1 VLGISI
7 VRIRALL
14 NEYVFG
20 DGSTRT
26 TAIEFTSSDF
36 LVLSFWHHSL
46 PRRKT
51 GRISQTP
58 GLNK

>member
-36 LVLSFWHHSL
+36 LVLSFL
-46 PRRKT
+46 PRRKP